1 MKLEI
6 DPFIKEM
13 QSEVLD
19 LAWDLVIPFDVKSFA
34 ELHDYIDAN
43 CLGGFCREDF
53 NLPLIAALGGWD
65 DPDNENPC
73 QNYIDFVTGVQ
84 NGVDAWIRAG
94 NLKEDCGYYEGA
106 LSDFAPLIRSEAMW
120 RHLAG
125 ELLAELVTHG
135 AYEGRGFELVQKARS
150 MFKERT
156 R

>member
-1 MKLEI
+1 MKPEI

-13 QSEVLD
+13 QSEVRD
-19 LAWDLVIPFDVKSFA
+19 LAWDFVIPVDVKSFA

-94 NLKEDCGYYEGA
+94 NLKGGCSYYEGT
-106 LSDFAPLIRSEAMW
+106 LSDFAPLIRSEAKW

-125 ELLAELVTHG
+125 ELQYALRRCG
-135 AYEGRGFELVQKARS
+135 AADEFSQRALDNVDAA
-150 MFKERT
+150 FKERAG
-156 R
+156 